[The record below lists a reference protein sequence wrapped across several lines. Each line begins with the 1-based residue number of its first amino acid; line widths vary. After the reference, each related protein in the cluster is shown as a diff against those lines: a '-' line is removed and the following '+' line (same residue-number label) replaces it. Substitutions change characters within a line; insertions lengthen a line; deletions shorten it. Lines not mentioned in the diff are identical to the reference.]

1 MPDNVVVVGNP
12 ARVVRSL
19 EDYYQNRKAVE
30 VEEATQMVQ
39 EYVKRYDKEPP
50 IEIMREH
57 FWLFENDYEKLIPEF
72 KDVMHLVEGS
82 FEKSCEKFKD
92 HEKKF
97 KDFDEMKAY
106 ALEVMEHVREKD

>member
-19 EDYYQNRKAVE
+19 EDYCQKRKAAE
-30 VEEATQMVQ
+30 VEEAVQMIQ
-39 EYVKRYDKEPP
+39 EYVKRYGKYPP

-57 FWLFENDYEKLIPEF
+57 FWIFENDYENLIPEF

-82 FEKSCEKFKD
+82 FEKSCEEFKK
-92 HEKKF
+92 HEKKYDSYADFLDHF
-97 KDFDEMKAY
+97 KIK
-106 ALEVMEHVREKD
+106 